1 MFTEKNMLHAVQMTG
16 RDFLDTM
23 DHLGPLLPQD
33 NVILEGQPETQQ
45 WYLNTARVSCSQKFC
60 DLASG

>member
-1 MFTEKNMLHAVQMTG
+1 MLHAVQMTG

-45 WYLNTARVSCSQKFC
+45 
-60 DLASG
+60 